1 MFDRDVKSS
10 RPSQP
15 RGQILWPWPHRFWP
29 RPRSHVSWPRGLN
42 ILWYYDMQYENNM
55 YLYVAWFIRH
65 CGLGLICFGLG
76 LTENFW
82 PRPHTFWPR
91 PWPHHSLASLT
102 SLVFDILGRLSLL
115 ESRANRRVQKKQTN
129 KQMHYSELQISQHSF
144 TSDIC
149 SSIVLEIHKQ
159 LNWM

>member
-1 MFDRDVKSS
+1 MKNKHVNGPKNYCQFSS
-10 RPSQP
+10 CQR
-15 RGQILWPWPHRFWP
+15 ILLTEM
-29 RPRSHVSWPRGLN
+29 SCYVNSVLLMS
-42 ILWYYDMQYENNM
+42 ILWYYDMQYESNM
-55 YLYVAWFIRH
+55 YLYVAWLNRH
-65 CGLGLICFGLG
+65 CGLGLSLICFGLG

-82 PRPHTFWPR
+82 LRPHTFWPR
-91 PWPHHSLASLT
+91 PWPHPSLASLT